1 MTGFGRAAAKGAV
14 ALLLLSLA
22 GASGVLMLRA
32 SGSSAPPATH
42 GGHGGHGGHGKGE
55 GHKDHEEGVVT
66 LSDAKIAAAAIELD
80 KAAPATLRESL
91 RLNGV
96 IQPNQEAMAQVTPRF
111 PGIVRSVRKRLGD
124 TVAAGDVLATVE
136 SNQSLTV
143 YELKA
148 PIAGTIIERNAALG
162 EYVSEQKPAFVVADL
177 STVWIDLSVYRRDFS
192 RVRPGDA
199 VVIDADD
206 GGPPVETTISY
217 VSPIGASD
225 TQSAVARAVV
235 PDGGRLRP
243 GLFVTAR
250 LLLGAKPV
258 PLAVKLGALQ
268 TLDGKTVVFVR
279 DGDKFTAREVE
290 LGARDDRMVEVL
302 FGLLPDDVY
311 AARNSFVVKAE
322 LAKGSA
328 THEH

>member
-1 MTGFGRAAAKGAV
+1 MTGLKRLAASGGV
-14 ALLLLSLA
+14 ALLLLALTG
-22 GASGVLMLRA
+22 GAGVLMLRA
-32 SGSSAPPATH
+32 SGSSAPPAAH
-42 GGHGGHGGHGKGE
+42 GGHAHGE
-55 GHKDHEEGVVT
+55 GHKHDEEGVVT
-66 LSDAKIAAAAIELD
+66 LSDAKVAAAAIELE
-80 KAAPATLRESL
+80 KAGPATLRESL

-124 TVAAGDVLATVE
+124 MVAAGDVLATVE

-143 YELKA
+143 YELRA

-162 EYVSEQKPAFVVADL
+162 EYVSEQKPAFVVAEL

-192 RVRPGDA
+192 RVRLGDA

-258 PLAVKLGALQ
+258 ALAVKLSALQ

-279 DGDKFTAREVE
+279 DGDKFAAREVE

-311 AARNSFVVKAE
+311 AAKNSFVVKAE
-322 LAKGSA
+322 LGKGSA